1 MTKALKKIPGV
12 PLIYIILNTMVL
24 DKLSERTLKHVE
36 AVQLGEIVNSPQ
48 QKNIQSLKEKE
59 GLGKDSEEKRGKKR
73 KRKSSNPNPLSCL
86 KKKKKNKPMPQQP
99 KKTDGEKKKR
109 SRNRKR
115 RPAGGE
121 KAAVGSN
128 PTTA

>member
-24 DKLSERTLKHVE
+24 DKVSERTLKHVE
-36 AVQLGEIVNSPQ
+36 AVQLGEIVNSAQ
-48 QKNIQSLKEKE
+48 QKSIRSLKEKE
-59 GLGKDSEEKRGKKR
+59 GIGKDGGEKRGIKR

-86 KKKKKNKPMPQQP
+86 KKKKKKPMPQQP
-99 KKTDGEKKKR
+99 RKTDGEKKKR
-109 SRNRKR
+109 KRNRKR
-115 RPAGGE
+115 MPAGGE
-121 KAAVGSN
+121 KAAVGSD

>member
-24 DKLSERTLKHVE
+24 DKVSERTLKHVE
-36 AVQLGEIVNSPQ
+36 AVQLGEIVNSAQ
-48 QKNIQSLKEKE
+48 QKSIRSLKEKE
-59 GLGKDSEEKRGKKR
+59 GIGKDGGEKRGIKR

-86 KKKKKNKPMPQQP
+86 KKKKKPMPQQP
-99 KKTDGEKKKR
+99 RKTDGEKKKR
-109 SRNRKR
+109 KRNRKR
-115 RPAGGE
+115 MPAGGE
-121 KAAVGSN
+121 KAAVGSD

>member
-24 DKLSERTLKHVE
+24 DKVSERTLKHIE
-36 AVQLGEIVNSPQ
+36 AVQLGEIVNSAQ
-48 QKNIQSLKEKE
+48 QKSIRSLKEKE
-59 GLGKDSEEKRGKKR
+59 GIGKDGGEKRGIKR

-86 KKKKKNKPMPQQP
+86 KKKKKPMPQQP
-99 KKTDGEKKKR
+99 RKTDGEKKKR
-109 SRNRKR
+109 KRNRKR
-115 RPAGGE
+115 MPAGGE
-121 KAAVGSN
+121 KAAVGSD